1 MLIFCSETESA
12 MRVLIAAD
20 ENAWGGLIPA
30 IRQTLPDVEFV
41 ASAGHAAESLAGFDA
56 LIPGMCRVDARL
68 LATADRL
75 RLIQQAGVGLEGI
88 DLRAA
93 KQHGIMV
100 ANVPS
105 DDSGNAD
112 SVAELGIWM
121 MIGLARRQNEIADC
135 LAQQK
140 LGQPIGMGLKGK
152 TVGLVGLGG
161 IGKALA
167 KRLAPFGMRMIGVK
181 READDAFAREH
192 QLDWLGTMAQLPE
205 LLQQSDFVVLSL
217 PDNAQTHRIIDA
229 RALAQMKPAGFL
241 INLGRGGLIDKQAF
255 LAALESRQLAGAG
268 LDVFW
273 QEPPDPNDALFRYN
287 VIATP
292 HIGGVTDISLAGNIK
307 GICDNLRRL
316 RDGEAVIDRQ
326 A

>member
-1 MLIFCSETESA
+1 

-287 VIATP
+287 IIATP

>member
-1 MLIFCSETESA
+1 

-20 ENAWGGLIPA
+20 ENAWGGLIES
-30 IRQTLPDVEFV
+30 IRQTMPDVEFV

-56 LIPGMCRVDARL
+56 LIPGMCKVDARL

-75 RLIQQAGVGLEGI
+75 KLIQQAGTGLESVDI
-88 DLRAA
+88 AAA
-93 KQHGIMV
+93 KQQGIMV

-105 DDSGNAD
+105 HTSGNAD

-121 MIGLARRQNEIADC
+121 MIGLARRHQEIAQC
-135 LAQQK
+135 LAQQR
-140 LGQPIGMGLKGK
+140 LGQPVGMGLMGK

-181 READDAFAREH
+181 READAALAEKYG
-192 QLDWLGTMAQLPE
+192 LDWVGDMAQLPQ
-205 LLQQSDFVVLSL
+205 LLEQADFVILSL
-217 PDNAQTHRIIDA
+217 PDNAQTHHIIDEK
-229 RALAQMKPAGFL
+229 ALSQMKPDSFL
-241 INLGRGGLIDKQAF
+241 INLGRGGLIDKEAF
-255 LAALESRQLAGAG
+255 IAALENNTLAGAG

-273 QEPPDPNDALFRYN
+273 QEPPDPNDAVFNYN

-292 HIGGVTDISLAGNIK
+292 HIGGVTDISLAGNVA
-307 GICDNLRRL
+307 GVCDNLRRL
-316 RDGEAVIDRQ
+316 RDGEAVDNRW

>member
-1 MLIFCSETESA
+1 

-20 ENAWGGLIPA
+20 ENAWGGLIES
-30 IRQTLPDVEFV
+30 IRQTMPDVEFV

-56 LIPGMCRVDARL
+56 LIPGMCKVDARL

-75 RLIQQAGVGLEGI
+75 KLIQQAGTGLESVDI
-88 DLRAA
+88 AAA
-93 KQHGIMV
+93 KQQGIMV

-105 DDSGNAD
+105 HTSGNAD

-121 MIGLARRQNEIADC
+121 MIGLARRHQEIAQC
-135 LAQQK
+135 LAQQR
-140 LGQPIGMGLKGK
+140 LGQPVGMGLMGK

-181 READDAFAREH
+181 READAALAEKYG
-192 QLDWLGTMAQLPE
+192 LDWVGDMAQLPQ
-205 LLQQSDFVVLSL
+205 LLEQADFVILSL
-217 PDNAQTHRIIDA
+217 PDNAQTHHIIDEK
-229 RALAQMKPAGFL
+229 ALSQMKPDSFL
-241 INLGRGGLIDKQAF
+241 INLGRGGLIDKEAF
-255 LAALESRQLAGAG
+255 IAALENNTLAGAG

-273 QEPPDPNDALFRYN
+273 QEPPDPNDAVFSYN

-292 HIGGVTDISLAGNIK
+292 HIGGVTDISLAGNVA
-307 GICDNLRRL
+307 GVCDNLRRL
-316 RDGEAVIDRQ
+316 RDGEAVDNRW

>member
-1 MLIFCSETESA
+1 

-20 ENAWGGLIPA
+20 ENAWGGLIES
-30 IRQTLPDVEFV
+30 IRQTMPDVEFV

-56 LIPGMCRVDARL
+56 LIPGMCKVDARL

-75 RLIQQAGVGLEGI
+75 KLIQQAGTGLESVDI
-88 DLRAA
+88 AAA
-93 KQHGIMV
+93 KQQGIMV

-105 DDSGNAD
+105 HTSGNAD

-121 MIGLARRQNEIADC
+121 MIGLARRHQEIAQC
-135 LAQQK
+135 LAQQR
-140 LGQPIGMGLKGK
+140 LGQPVGMGLMGK

-181 READDAFAREH
+181 READAALAEKYG
-192 QLDWLGTMAQLPE
+192 LDWVGDMAQLPQ
-205 LLQQSDFVVLSL
+205 LLEQADFVILSL
-217 PDNAQTHRIIDA
+217 PDNAQTHHIIDEK
-229 RALAQMKPAGFL
+229 ALSQMKPDSFL
-241 INLGRGGLIDKQAF
+241 INLGRGGLIDKEAF
-255 LAALESRQLAGAG
+255 IAALENNTLAGAG

-273 QEPPDPNDALFRYN
+273 LEPPDPNDAVFSYN

-292 HIGGVTDISLAGNIK
+292 HIGGVTDISLAGNVA
-307 GICDNLRRL
+307 GVCDNLRRL
-316 RDGEAVIDRQ
+316 RDGEAVDNRW

>member
-1 MLIFCSETESA
+1 

-20 ENAWGGLIPA
+20 EDAWGGLIPA

-41 ASAGHAAESLAGFDA
+41 TSAGHAASSLAGFDA
-56 LIPGMCRVDARL
+56 LIPGMCRVDAAL

-75 RLIQQAGVGLEGI
+75 KLIQQAGVGLEGV
-88 DLRAA
+88 DLAAAQRAD
-93 KQHGIMV
+93 IMV

-121 MIGLARRQNEIADC
+121 MIGLARRQHEIADC

-140 LGQPIGMGLKGK
+140 LGQPIGLGLMGK

-181 READDAFAREH
+181 RVAEADFARQH
-192 QLDWLGTMAQLPE
+192 QLDWVGDMAQLPQ
-205 LLQQSDFVVLSL
+205 LLQQADFVVLSL
-217 PDNAQTHRIIDA
+217 PDNAATHNIIDA
-229 RALAQMKPAGFL
+229 NALAQIKPGSFL
-241 INLGRGGLIDKQAF
+241 INLGRGGLIDKAAF
-255 LAALESRQLAGAG
+255 VAALESQHLAGAG

-273 QEPPDPNDALFRYN
+273 QEPPDPRDDVFNYN

-292 HIGGVTDISLAGNIK
+292 HIGGVTDVSMRGIIK

-316 RDGEAVIDRQ
+316 RDGEAVIDRK

>member
-1 MLIFCSETESA
+1 

-20 ENAWGGLIPA
+20 EHAWGGLIPS

-75 RLIQQAGVGLEGI
+75 KLVQQAGVGLEGVDI
-88 DLRAA
+88 DAA
-93 KQHGIMV
+93 RKAGIMV

-105 DDSGNAD
+105 DHSGNAD

-121 MIGLARRQNEIADC
+121 MIGLARRQHEIADC

-140 LGQPIGMGLKGK
+140 LGQPIGMGLMGK

-167 KRLAPFGMRMIGVK
+167 KRLAPFGMRMIGLK
-181 READDAFAREH
+181 READEAFARQH

-217 PDNAQTHRIIDA
+217 PDNPDTHNIIDA
-229 RALAQMKPAGFL
+229 VALAQMKQNSFL
-241 INLGRGGLIDKQAF
+241 INLGRGGLIEKQAF
-255 LAALESRQLAGAG
+255 LAALESKKLAGAG

-273 QEPPDPNDALFRYN
+273 QEPPNPQDPVFDYN

-316 RDGEAVIDRQ
+316 RDGEAVIDRW

>member
-1 MLIFCSETESA
+1 

-20 ENAWGGLIPA
+20 ENAWGGLIA
-30 IRQTLPDVEFV
+30 SIRQTMPDVEFV

-56 LIPGMCRVDARL
+56 LIPGMCKVDARL

-75 RLIQQAGVGLEGI
+75 RLIQQAGTGLESV
-88 DLRAA
+88 DTAAA
-93 KQHGIMV
+93 KQQGIMV

-105 DDSGNAD
+105 HTSGNAD

-121 MIGLARRQNEIADC
+121 MIGLARRHQEIAQC
-135 LAQQK
+135 LAQQR
-140 LGQPIGMGLKGK
+140 LGQPVGIGLMGK

-181 READDAFAREH
+181 READTAFAEKH
-192 QLDWLGTMAQLPE
+192 GLDWVGDMTQLPQ
-205 LLQQSDFVVLSL
+205 LLERADFVVLSL
-217 PDNAQTHRIIDA
+217 PDNAQTHNIINA
-229 RALAQMKPAGFL
+229 NALNQMKHGSFL
-241 INLGRGGLIDKQAF
+241 INLGRGGLIDKPAF
-255 LAALESRQLAGAG
+255 IAALENKTLAGAG

-273 QEPPDPNDALFRYN
+273 QEPPAPNDVVFSYN

-292 HIGGVTDISLAGNIK
+292 HIGGVTDISLAGNVA
-307 GICDNLRRL
+307 GVCDNLRRL
-316 RDGEAVIDRQ
+316 RDGEAIENRW

>member
-1 MLIFCSETESA
+1 

>member
-1 MLIFCSETESA
+1 

-20 ENAWGGLIPA
+20 ENAWGGLIES
-30 IRQTLPDVEFV
+30 IRQTMPDVEFV

-56 LIPGMCRVDARL
+56 LIPGMCKVDARL

-75 RLIQQAGVGLEGI
+75 KLIQQAGTGLESVDI
-88 DLRAA
+88 AAA
-93 KQHGIMV
+93 KQQGIMV

-105 DDSGNAD
+105 HTSGNAD

-121 MIGLARRQNEIADC
+121 MIGLARRHQEIAQC
-135 LAQQK
+135 LAQQR
-140 LGQPIGMGLKGK
+140 LGQPVGRGLMGK

-181 READDAFAREH
+181 READATFAEKYG
-192 QLDWLGTMAQLPE
+192 LDWVGDMAQLPQ
-205 LLQQSDFVVLSL
+205 LLEQADFVILSL
-217 PDNAQTHRIIDA
+217 PDNAQTHHIIDEK
-229 RALAQMKPAGFL
+229 ALSQMKPDSFL

-255 LAALESRQLAGAG
+255 IVALENNTLAGAG

-273 QEPPDPNDALFRYN
+273 QEPPDPNDAVFSYN

-292 HIGGVTDISLAGNIK
+292 HIGGVTDISLAGNVA
-307 GICDNLRRL
+307 GVCDNLRRL
-316 RDGEAVIDRQ
+316 RDGEAVDNRW

>member
-1 MLIFCSETESA
+1 

-167 KRLAPFGMRMIGVK
+167 KRLAPFGMRMMGVK

-217 PDNAQTHRIIDA
+217 PDNAQTHHIIDA